1 MTPDA
6 GPTFLVFS
14 HENVEGGLWVLLRLA
29 PFILLPLAIL
39 QTFQLDHLQWSF
51 FSYDDLFTLGRLD
64 LRWPNQDLLP
74 IELDHVHVHQERVF
88 IELHL
93 GTFYKFESSFIYDR
107 LNLSTK
113 NIAIIS
119 SMRIRIM
126 PFTICMFLSCS
137 DDGMT

>member
-6 GPTFLVFS
+6 GPAFLVLS
-14 HENVEGGLWVLLRLA
+14 HENVEGGLWALLRLS
-29 PFILLPLAIL
+29 PLILLPLATIH
-39 QTFQLDHLQWSF
+39 TFWFDHPRWSL
-51 FSYDDLFTLGRLD
+51 FSYDDVLALGRLG

-74 IELDHVHVHQERVF
+74 IELDHVHVRWDRVLV
-88 IELHL
+88 ELHL
-93 GTFYKFESSFIYDR
+93 GTFYNFQSSFVYDR

-126 PFTICMFLSCS
+126 AFTICMLLSCS